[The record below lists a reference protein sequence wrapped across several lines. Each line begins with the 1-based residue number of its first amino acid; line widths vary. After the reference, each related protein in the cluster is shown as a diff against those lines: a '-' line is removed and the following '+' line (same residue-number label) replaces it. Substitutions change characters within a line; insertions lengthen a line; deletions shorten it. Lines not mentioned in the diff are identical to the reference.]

1 MTDPSW
7 EALSQQAVAA
17 AGAVYFLAMLSHLVE
32 WSLLRKVPASAE
44 VARVSAGAGGAVA
57 ADGAAPTTAPTSS
70 DVDDAHERRVLMAGR
85 LGLLL
90 TWLGAGVHLVALVG
104 RGMAAD
110 PNRVPWGNMYEF
122 TLSGTFV
129 VAALYLATRRR
140 FGLGWM
146 APVVVSTVLVLMMVA
161 EIWLYAPV
169 SPLTEALNSPWLVI
183 HVVSAVIA
191 TGAFTLGGITSV
203 LYLLKE
209 RAQAKHP
216 ERTTGY
222 LARVPAPAVL
232 DRVSYRMHAFGF
244 PVWTFAVLIT
254 GPIWA
259 HEAWASYWNWDPKE
273 VWAFITWVVYA
284 AYLHAR
290 STAGFKGRNAAI
302 IALVGLA
309 TLWFNFIG
317 INFFSSS
324 SQHSY
329 ADASSAVVSPL
340 ER

>member
-32 WSLLRKVPASAE
+32 WTLLRKVPATAE
-44 VARVSAGAGGAVA
+44 VARVSAGAGSVA
-57 ADGAAPTTAPTSS
+57 LADGGAGAGVT
-70 DVDDAHERRVLMAGR
+70 DEAHERRVLMAGR

-146 APVVVSTVLVLMMVA
+146 APIVVATVLVLLMVA

-191 TGAFTLGGITSV
+191 TAAFTLGGITSA

-209 RAQAKHP
+209 RALAKHP

-290 STAGFKGRNAAI
+290 STAGFKGRYAAM
-302 IALVGLA
+302 IALVGLG

-317 INFFSSS
+317 INFFSST

-329 ADASSAVVSPL
+329 ADASSAVASPL
-340 ER
+340 D